1 MGSRWRGRTQGTLG
15 GRSGPPMRTFPRP
28 TDSRWRGH
36 MRGTPG
42 GHSGPR
48 LRMSTRPMGI
58 HLRGPVAGN
67 AGVRFWQLAGT
78 RPRGSL
84 LWPSTPVGGAGGRGP
99 GRTIACTRALR
110 LLAGRC
116 RARRKRCAHRAR
128 LGGRRVQGA
137 RQYVCRVPEILV
149 DCCLYSILQE
159 TTRSL
164 RGEGNRAVLAITSK
178 PSKGRDVRGRAK
190 EGTRHPTGPR
200 RRCRH
205 LLPHLVR
212 SCSAEIL
219 PPPRSRQWLL
229 LRHIPILSARRRV
242 A

>member
-1 MGSRWRGRTQGTLG
+1 
-15 GRSGPPMRTFPRP
+15 
-28 TDSRWRGH
+28 
-36 MRGTPG
+36 
-42 GHSGPR
+42 
-48 LRMSTRPMGI
+48 MSTRPMGI

-99 GRTIACTRALR
+99 GRTIACTRALP

-137 RQYVCRVPEILV
+137 RQYVCRVAEILV

-164 RGEGNRAVLAITSK
+164 RGERNRAGW
-178 PSKGRDVRGRAK
+178 GRPGHHVEAEQREGREGRAK

>member
-1 MGSRWRGRTQGTLG
+1 
-15 GRSGPPMRTFPRP
+15 MRTFPRP

-99 GRTIACTRALR
+99 GRTIACTRALP

-164 RGEGNRAVLAITSK
+164 RGERNRAGWGRPGHHVEAEQREGREGESKRGNTPPDRPTPPLSPPPSSPGAILF
-178 PSKGRDVRGRAK
+178 GRDSSSSTLSPVASAASYPDSFSA
-190 EGTRHPTGPR
+190 PTS
-200 RRCRH
+200 CLMNF
-205 LLPHLVR
+205 LL
-212 SCSAEIL
+212 A
-219 PPPRSRQWLL
+219 
-229 LRHIPILSARRRV
+229 
-242 A
+242 